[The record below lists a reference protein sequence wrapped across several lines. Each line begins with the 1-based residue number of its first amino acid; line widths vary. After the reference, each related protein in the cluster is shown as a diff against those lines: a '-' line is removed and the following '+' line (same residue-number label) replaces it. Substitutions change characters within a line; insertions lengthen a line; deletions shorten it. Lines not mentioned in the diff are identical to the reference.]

1 MDKGL
6 KNIATPFTM
15 EEQGFLPEREPEPTS
30 APVPVPVPTA
40 DEESQSGS
48 YAAAG
53 ETAVETGIKSKS
65 FLH

>member
-1 MDKGL
+1 MNKGL
-6 KNIATPFTM
+6 KNTATPFTM
-15 EEQGFLPEREPEPTS
+15 EEEIESVLPEPEP

>member
-6 KNIATPFTM
+6 KNTATPITM
-15 EEQGFLPEREPEPTS
+15 EEEGLLP
-30 APVPVPVPTA
+30 APVPVPVPIA
-40 DEESQSGS
+40 DEESQSRS

-53 ETAVETGIKSKS
+53 ETGIKSKS

>member
-6 KNIATPFTM
+6 KNTATPFTM
-15 EEQGFLPEREPEPTS
+15 EEEIESVLPEPAPV
-30 APVPVPVPTA
+30 PVPVPVPTA

>member
-6 KNIATPFTM
+6 KNTATPFTM
-15 EEQGFLPEREPEPTS
+15 EEQGFLPEP
-30 APVPVPVPTA
+30 APAPVPVPTA

-53 ETAVETGIKSKS
+53 ETALETGIKSKS

>member
-6 KNIATPFTM
+6 KNTATPITM
-15 EEQGFLPEREPEPTS
+15 EEEGFLPEP
-30 APVPVPVPTA
+30 APVPVIPVPVPTA

-53 ETAVETGIKSKS
+53 ETGIKSKS

>member
-1 MDKGL
+1 
-6 KNIATPFTM
+6 M
-15 EEQGFLPEREPEPTS
+15 EEQGFLPAPAPAP